1 MPDLFDH
8 ALLDWRRTRAAA
20 SGAATFLLERVAQE
34 IAERLALVLRDF
46 PLAVDLGSHEGTLA
60 RALEAD
66 PRIGTVVRLERNAAL
81 LRAGSGLRVQA
92 DPESLPLRA
101 GSVDLIASALSL
113 QFANDLPGAL
123 IQARRALKPDGYFAA
138 AILGP
143 STLGELRQALLGAE
157 SEEGG
162 AGMRV
167 APFTDVR
174 EAGTLM
180 QRAGFALPVVDSETV
195 TVRYGS
201 ALDLLRDL
209 RAMGATNMLHERPR
223 RPLKRA
229 TLLRALSLYQEMFAE
244 TDGRVPARFEIV
256 HMTGWAP
263 HESQQ
268 KPLRPGSAR
277 TRLADALGVQEF
289 GPGTAGAQEPP
300 RGGSSS

>member
-8 ALLDWRRTRAAA
+8 ALLDRRRTRAAA

-81 LRAGSGLRVQA
+81 LRAGTGPRVQA

-143 STLGELRQALLGAE
+143 STLGELRQALLDAE

-223 RPLKRA
+223 RPLKRT

-300 RGGSSS
+300 RGGPSS